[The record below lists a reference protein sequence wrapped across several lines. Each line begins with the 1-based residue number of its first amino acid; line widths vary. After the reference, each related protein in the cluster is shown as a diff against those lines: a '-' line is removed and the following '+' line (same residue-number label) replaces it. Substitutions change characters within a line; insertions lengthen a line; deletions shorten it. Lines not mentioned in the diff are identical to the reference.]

1 MQRFTS
7 ICFVDTEET
16 MKTIQNKTGISNVS
30 AAKCFVMCGLCIAVA
45 VVMEAFKVPISL
57 FGIYDLN

>member
-1 MQRFTS
+1 
-7 ICFVDTEET
+7 